1 MLIRVS
7 GKLNDA
13 RPFATR
19 IEAPNIFAAIQ
30 RASESLENAKV
41 VAVEI
46 RARPLDGK
54 SSVTIGKPRAP
65 KAKKVNGTSAK
76 K

>member
-7 GKLNDA
+7 GKLNDG

-19 IEAPNIFAAIQ
+19 VEAPNIFHAIA
-30 RASESLENAKV
+30 RAGESLENAKV
-41 VAVEI
+41 VPVEI

-54 SSVTIGKPRAP
+54 SSISIGKVRAP
-65 KAKKVNGTSAK
+65 KAKKAK